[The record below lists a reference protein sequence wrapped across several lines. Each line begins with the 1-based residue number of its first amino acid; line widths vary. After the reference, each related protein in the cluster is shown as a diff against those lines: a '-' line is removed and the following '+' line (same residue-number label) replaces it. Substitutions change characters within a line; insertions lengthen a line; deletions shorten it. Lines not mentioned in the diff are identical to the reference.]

1 MGAFP
6 SVRGV
11 QFNARTTWPSRISS
25 ARRTPGIVRQSGIS
39 PLRADTRS
47 RRGVPSIGTG
57 LDRNLLPKKTVLR
70 VANTFMSY
78 FFKFGK
84 LQIYNIKRRLSR
96 GGGNMADL
104 GAGFDETWC
113 KI

>member
-1 MGAFP
+1 MPGKVLLFIGFLIGLFDGM
-6 SVRGV
+6 VFVGCGYV
-11 QFNARTTWPSRISS
+11 Q
-25 ARRTPGIVRQSGIS
+25 V
-39 PLRADTRS
+39 
-47 RRGVPSIGTG
+47 V
-57 LDRNLLPKKTVLR
+57 
-70 VANTFMSY
+70 
-78 FFKFGK
+78 GK